1 MLMTSQSLD
10 PAAELSAAVATY
22 TDNNDYGALLE
33 RLLALAEVTAPDALA
48 RAAEPY
54 LTLPEVS
61 GPLYERIVAA
71 RPNDA
76 RALVILANAY
86 WLTGRG
92 AEATG
97 ELAARAMAADPG
109 NRGAWHLWALTEGV
123 PRERM
128 MRWKQVVERFPD
140 DDLARAS
147 LADNATSLASAERDR
162 EALQLAIRSYEML
175 RRKATNPAQLEAVEQ
190 ALATL
195 RSWTL

>member
-1 MLMTSQSLD
+1 MSPLSID
-10 PAAELSAAVATY
+10 PVAELSAAVSTY
-22 TDNNDYGALLE
+22 HDTSDYSVLLE
-33 RLLALAEVTAPDALA
+33 RLLAIADITEPDALA
-48 RAAEPY
+48 AAAEPY
-54 LTLPEVS
+54 LAVPEVS
-61 GPLYERIVAA
+61 GPLYERIVAV

-76 RALVILANAY
+76 RALVILANSY

-92 AEATG
+92 PEATG
-97 ELAARAMAADPG
+97 ELAARALAADPL

-128 MRWKQVVERFPD
+128 MRWKQVVERFPE

-147 LADNATSLASAERDR
+147 LADNATGLASGERDR
-162 EALQLAIRSYEML
+162 EALQLAIRSYEVL
-175 RRKATNPAQLEAVEQ
+175 RRKATDATQRAAVER

>member
-1 MLMTSQSLD
+1 MSPLSID
-10 PAAELSAAVATY
+10 PVAELSAAVATY
-22 TDNNDYGALLE
+22 HDTSDYGVLLE
-33 RLLALAEVTAPDALA
+33 RLLAIADGTEPDALA
-48 RAAEPY
+48 AAAEPY
-54 LTLPEVS
+54 LAIPEVS

-76 RALVILANAY
+76 RALVILANSY

-97 ELAARAMAADPG
+97 ELAARALAADPL

-128 MRWKQVVERFPD
+128 TRWKQVVERFPD

-147 LADNATSLASAERDR
+147 LADNAAGLASGERDR
-162 EALQLAIRSYEML
+162 EALQLAIRNYDVL
-175 RRKATNPAQLEAVEQ
+175 RRKATDPAQRAAVEQ
-190 ALATL
+190 ALKTL

>member
-1 MLMTSQSLD
+1 MSQQSLD

-22 TDNNDYGALLE
+22 TDTNDYGALLE
-33 RLLALAEVTAPDALA
+33 RLLALAEVTPADVLA
-48 RAAEPY
+48 AAAEPY

-61 GPLYERIVAA
+61 GPLYERIVAE

-97 ELAARAMAADPG
+97 ELAARALSADPT

-128 MRWKQVVERFPD
+128 TRWKQVVERFPE

-147 LADNATSLASAERDR
+147 LADNATSLASAEHDR
-162 EALQLAIRSYEML
+162 EALQIAIKSYETL
-175 RRKATNPAQLEAVEQ
+175 RRRATLPAQREAVEQ
-190 ALATL
+190 ALTTL

>member
-1 MLMTSQSLD
+1 MSPLSID
-10 PAAELSAAVATY
+10 PVAELSAAVATY
-22 TDNNDYGALLE
+22 HDTSDYGVLLE
-33 RLLALAEVTAPDALA
+33 RLLAIADGTEPEALA
-48 RAAEPY
+48 AAAEPY
-54 LTLPEVS
+54 LAIPEVS

-76 RALVILANAY
+76 RALVILANSY

-97 ELAARAMAADPG
+97 ELAARALAADPL

-128 MRWKQVVERFPD
+128 TRWKQVVERFPD

-147 LADNATSLASAERDR
+147 LADNAAGLASGERDR
-162 EALQLAIRSYEML
+162 EALQLAIRNYDVL
-175 RRKATNPAQLEAVEQ
+175 RRKTTDPAQRAAVEQ
-190 ALATL
+190 ALKTL
-195 RSWTL
+195 RSWSL

>member
-1 MLMTSQSLD
+1 MSPLSID
-10 PAAELSAAVATY
+10 PAAELSAAVASY
-22 TDNNDYGALLE
+22 HDSNEYGVLLG
-33 RLLALAEVTAPDALA
+33 RLLAIADVTEPDALA
-48 RAAEPY
+48 AAAEPF
-54 LTLPEVS
+54 LAIPEVS

-97 ELAARAMAADPG
+97 ELAARALAADPG

-147 LADNATSLASAERDR
+147 LADNAAGLASGERDR
-162 EALQLAIRSYEML
+162 EALQIAIRSYELL
-175 RRKATNPAQLEAVEQ
+175 RRKATDPQQRAAVEG
-190 ALATL
+190 ALKTL

>member
-1 MLMTSQSLD
+1 MSQSSLD
-10 PAAELSAAVATY
+10 PAAELSAAVSTY
-22 TDNNDYGALLE
+22 TDTNEYGVLLE
-33 RLLALAEVTAPDALA
+33 RLLAIADVTEPEALA
-48 RAAEPY
+48 VAAEPY
-54 LTLPEVS
+54 LDIPEIS

-76 RALVILANAY
+76 RALVILANSY

-97 ELAARAMAADPG
+97 ELAARALSADPS

-128 MRWKQVVERFPD
+128 ARWKQVVERFPE

-147 LADNATSLASAERDR
+147 LADNATGLASAERDR
-162 EALQLAIRSYEML
+162 EALQIAIKSYEIL
-175 RRKATNPAQLEAVEQ
+175 RRKATNPVQRAAVEQ

>member
-1 MLMTSQSLD
+1 MD
-10 PAAELSAAVATY
+10 PSAAVAAAVSTY
-22 TDNNDYGALLE
+22 HDTSDYGVLLE
-33 RLLALAEVTAPDALA
+33 RLLAIADVTEPDALA
-48 RAAEPY
+48 AAAEPY
-54 LTLPEVS
+54 LAIPEVS

-71 RPNDA
+71 RPNDS
-76 RALVILANAY
+76 RALVILANSY

-92 AEATG
+92 PEATG
-97 ELAARAMAADPG
+97 ELAARALAADPL

-128 MRWKQVVERFPD
+128 MRWKQVVERFPE

-147 LADNATSLASAERDR
+147 LADNATGLASGERDR
-162 EALQLAIRSYEML
+162 EALQLAIRSYEVL
-175 RRKATNPAQLEAVEQ
+175 RRKATDPTQRAAVER

>member
-1 MLMTSQSLD
+1 MSSLSID
-10 PAAELSAAVATY
+10 PVAELSAAVSRYHDTSE
-22 TDNNDYGALLE
+22 YGVLLE
-33 RLLALAEVTAPDALA
+33 RLLAIADVTAPDALA
-48 RAAEPY
+48 AAAEPY
-54 LTLPEVS
+54 LAIPEVA

-76 RALVILANAY
+76 RALVILANSY

-97 ELAARAMAADPG
+97 ELAARALAADPG

-128 MRWKQVVERFPD
+128 MRWKQVVERFPE

-147 LADNATSLASAERDR
+147 LADNATGLASGERDR
-162 EALQLAIRSYEML
+162 EALQLAIRSYEVL
-175 RRKATNPAQLEAVEQ
+175 RRKATDPAQRAAVER

>member
-1 MLMTSQSLD
+1 MSPLSID
-10 PAAELSAAVATY
+10 PVAELSAAVSTY
-22 TDNNDYGALLE
+22 HETNEYGVLLE
-33 RLLALAEVTAPDALA
+33 RLLAVADVTEPDVLAA
-48 RAAEPY
+48 AAELY
-54 LTLPEVS
+54 LAIPEVS
-61 GPLYERIVAA
+61 GPLYERIVAL

-76 RALVILANAY
+76 RALVILANSY

-97 ELAARAMAADPG
+97 ELAARALAADPG

-128 MRWKQVVERFPD
+128 MRWKHVVERFPE

-147 LADNATSLASAERDR
+147 LADNAAGLASGERDR

-175 RRKATNPAQLEAVEQ
+175 RRKATDPGQRAAVES
-190 ALATL
+190 ALKTL

>member
-1 MLMTSQSLD
+1 MSPLSID
-10 PAAELSAAVATY
+10 PVAELSAAVSTY
-22 TDNNDYGALLE
+22 HETNEYSVLLE
-33 RLLALAEVTAPDALA
+33 RLLAVADVTEPEALA
-48 RAAEPY
+48 AAAEPY
-54 LTLPEVS
+54 LAIPEVS
-61 GPLYERIVAA
+61 GPLYERIVAL

-76 RALVILANAY
+76 RALVILANSY

-97 ELAARAMAADPG
+97 ELAARALASDPG

-128 MRWKQVVERFPD
+128 MRWKQVVERFPE

-147 LADNATSLASAERDR
+147 LADNAAGLASGERDR

-175 RRKATNPAQLEAVEQ
+175 RRKATDPGQRAAVES
-190 ALATL
+190 ALKTL

>member
-1 MLMTSQSLD
+1 MSQQSLD
-10 PAAELSAAVATY
+10 PVAELSAAVLTY
-22 TDNNDYGALLE
+22 TDTNDYGALLE
-33 RLLALAEVTAPDALA
+33 RLLALAEVTEPEALA
-48 RAAEPY
+48 AAAEPY
-54 LTLPEVS
+54 LGLPEVS

-128 MRWKQVVERFPD
+128 MRWKQVVERFPE

-162 EALQLAIRSYEML
+162 EALQIAIKSYEML
-175 RRKATNPAQLEAVEQ
+175 RRRTTNPTELAAVEQ

-195 RSWTL
+195 RGWTL

>member
-1 MLMTSQSLD
+1 MTPQSLD
-10 PAAELSAAVATY
+10 PAAELSAAVSTY
-22 TDNNDYGALLE
+22 TDTNDYGALLE
-33 RLLALAEVTAPDALA
+33 RLLALAEVTAPETLA
-48 RAAEPY
+48 RVAEPY
-54 LTLPEVS
+54 LAIPEVS

-71 RPNDA
+71 RPTDA

-97 ELAARAMAADPG
+97 ELAARALAADPD

-128 MRWKQVVERFPD
+128 MRWKQIVERFPED
-140 DDLARAS
+140 VLARAS

-162 EALQLAIRSYEML
+162 EALQIAIRSYEIL
-175 RRKATNPAQLEAVEQ
+175 RRRTTNPEQLRAVEQ

-195 RSWTL
+195 RSWNL

>member
-1 MLMTSQSLD
+1 MSQQPLD
-10 PAAELSAAVATY
+10 PVTELSAAVSTY
-22 TDNNDYGALLE
+22 TETDDYGALLE
-33 RLLALAEVTAPDALA
+33 RLLALAEVTEPEALA
-48 RAAEPY
+48 AAAEPY
-54 LTLPEVS
+54 LSLPEVA

-92 AEATG
+92 ADATG

-128 MRWKQVVERFPD
+128 MRWRQVVERFPE
-140 DDLARAS
+140 DDLARAN

-162 EALQLAIRSYEML
+162 EALQIAIRSYDTL
-175 RRKATNPAQLEAVEQ
+175 RRRTTNLTQLAAVEQ

>member
-1 MLMTSQSLD
+1 MSQPSVD

-22 TDNNDYGALLE
+22 TDTNDYGALLE
-33 RLLALAEVTAPDALA
+33 RLLALAEVTAPDVLA

-54 LTLPEVS
+54 LAIPEVS

-97 ELAARAMAADPG
+97 ELAARALAADPD

-128 MRWKQVVERFPD
+128 MRWKQVVERFPE

-147 LADNATSLASAERDR
+147 FADNATSIASAERDR

-175 RRKATNPAQLEAVEQ
+175 RRKATSPAQLAAVEQ

>member
-1 MLMTSQSLD
+1 MSQQPLD

-22 TDNNDYGALLE
+22 TDTNDYGVLLE
-33 RLLALAEVTAPDALA
+33 RLLALAEVTEPEALA
-48 RAAEPY
+48 AAAEPY
-54 LTLPEVS
+54 LALPEVS

-97 ELAARAMAADPG
+97 ELAARALAADPG

-128 MRWKQVVERFPD
+128 MRWKQVVERFPE

-147 LADNATSLASAERDR
+147 LADNATSLASGERDR

-175 RRKATNPAQLEAVEQ
+175 RRKATDSGQLAAVEQ
-190 ALATL
+190 ALKTL

>member
-1 MLMTSQSLD
+1 MD
-10 PAAELSAAVATY
+10 PVAELSAAVSTY
-22 TDNNDYGALLE
+22 HETNEYGVLLE
-33 RLLALAEVTAPDALA
+33 RLLAVADVTDAEVLTA
-48 RAAEPY
+48 AAEPY
-54 LTLPEVS
+54 LAIPEVS
-61 GPLYERIVAA
+61 GPLYEKIVAA
-71 RPNDA
+71 RPHDA
-76 RALVILANAY
+76 RALVILANSY

-97 ELAARAMAADPG
+97 ELAARALAADPG

-128 MRWKQVVERFPD
+128 MRWKQVVDRFPE

-147 LADNATSLASAERDR
+147 LADNATGLASGERDR

-175 RRKATNPAQLEAVEQ
+175 RRKATNPEQRAAVES
-190 ALATL
+190 ALTTL

>member
-1 MLMTSQSLD
+1 MSPLSID
-10 PAAELSAAVATY
+10 PVAELSAAVSTY
-22 TDNNDYGALLE
+22 HETNEYSVLLE
-33 RLLALAEVTAPDALA
+33 RLLAVADVTEPEALA
-48 RAAEPY
+48 AAAEPY
-54 LTLPEVS
+54 LTIPEVS
-61 GPLYERIVAA
+61 GPLYERIVAL

-76 RALVILANAY
+76 RALVILANSY

-97 ELAARAMAADPG
+97 ELAARALAADPG

-128 MRWKQVVERFPD
+128 MRWKQVVERFPE

-147 LADNATSLASAERDR
+147 LADNAAGLASGERDR

-175 RRKATNPAQLEAVEQ
+175 RRKATDPGQRAAVES
-190 ALATL
+190 ALKTL

>member
-1 MLMTSQSLD
+1 MD
-10 PAAELSAAVATY
+10 PVAELSAAVSTY
-22 TDNNDYGALLE
+22 HETNEYGVLLE
-33 RLLALAEVTAPDALA
+33 RLLAVADVTDAEVLTA
-48 RAAEPY
+48 AAEPY
-54 LTLPEVS
+54 LAIPEVS
-61 GPLYERIVAA
+61 GPLYEKIVAA
-71 RPNDA
+71 RPHDA
-76 RALVILANAY
+76 RALVILANSY

-97 ELAARAMAADPG
+97 ELAARALAADPG

-128 MRWKQVVERFPD
+128 MRWKQVVDRFPE

-147 LADNATSLASAERDR
+147 LADNATGLASGERDR

-175 RRKATNPAQLEAVEQ
+175 RRKATNPEQRAAVES
-190 ALATL
+190 ALKTL

>member
-1 MLMTSQSLD
+1 MSQQSLD

-22 TDNNDYGALLE
+22 TDTNDYGVLLE
-33 RLLALAEVTAPDALA
+33 RLLALADVTEPEALA
-48 RAAEPY
+48 AAAEPY
-54 LTLPEVS
+54 LGLPEVS

-97 ELAARAMAADPG
+97 ELAARALAADPG

-128 MRWKQVVERFPD
+128 MRWKQVVERFPE

-147 LADNATSLASAERDR
+147 LADNATSLASGERDR

-175 RRKATNPAQLEAVEQ
+175 RRRTTDPGQLAAVEQ
-190 ALATL
+190 ALKTL

>member
-1 MLMTSQSLD
+1 MTHQSLD

-22 TDNNDYGALLE
+22 TDTNDYGALLE
-33 RLLALAEVTAPDALA
+33 RLLEIAEVTAPEALA
-48 RAAEPY
+48 AAAEPY
-54 LTLPEVS
+54 LALPEVS

-97 ELAARAMAADPG
+97 ELAARALAADPR

-128 MRWKQVVERFPD
+128 MRWKQVVERFPE

-175 RRKATNPAQLEAVEQ
+175 RRKATDPAQLAAVEQ

>member
-1 MLMTSQSLD
+1 MSQQSLD

-22 TDNNDYGALLE
+22 TETNDYGVLLE
-33 RLLALAEVTAPDALA
+33 RLLALAEVTEPEALA
-48 RAAEPY
+48 AAAEPH
-54 LTLPEVS
+54 LAMPEVS

-97 ELAARAMAADPG
+97 ELAARALAADPG

-128 MRWKQVVERFPD
+128 MRWKQVVERFPE

-147 LADNATSLASAERDR
+147 LADNATSLASGERDR

-175 RRKATNPAQLEAVEQ
+175 RRRATDPGQLAAVEQ
-190 ALATL
+190 ALKTL

>member
-1 MLMTSQSLD
+1 MSPLSID
-10 PAAELSAAVATY
+10 PVAELSAAVSTY
-22 TDNNDYGALLE
+22 HETNEYSVLLE
-33 RLLALAEVTAPDALA
+33 RLLALADVTEPDALA
-48 RAAEPY
+48 AAAEPY
-54 LTLPEVS
+54 LAIPEVS
-61 GPLYERIVAA
+61 GPLYERIVTL

-76 RALVILANAY
+76 RALVILANSY

-97 ELAARAMAADPG
+97 ELAARALAADPG

-128 MRWKQVVERFPD
+128 MRWKQVVERFPE

-147 LADNATSLASAERDR
+147 LADNAAGLASGERDR
-162 EALQLAIRSYEML
+162 EALQLAIRSYELL
-175 RRKATNPAQLEAVEQ
+175 RRKATDPGQRAAVES
-190 ALATL
+190 ALKTL

>member
-1 MLMTSQSLD
+1 MSQPSLD
-10 PAAELSAAVATY
+10 PVAELSAAVSTY
-22 TDNNDYGALLE
+22 NDTNDYGALLE
-33 RLLALAEVTAPDALA
+33 RLLAVAEGTQPEALA
-48 RAAEPY
+48 AAAEPY
-54 LTLPEVS
+54 LGLPEVS

-97 ELAARAMAADPG
+97 ELAARAMAVDPG
-109 NRGAWHLWALTEGV
+109 NRGAWHLWALTEGM

-128 MRWKQVVERFPD
+128 MRWKQVVERFPE

-162 EALQLAIRSYEML
+162 EALQIAIRSYEML
-175 RRKATNPAQLEAVEQ
+175 RRRATNPTQLAAVEQ

>member
-1 MLMTSQSLD
+1 MTPQSLD
-10 PAAELSAAVATY
+10 PAAELSAAVSTY
-22 TDNNDYGALLE
+22 TDTNDYGALLE
-33 RLLALAEVTAPDALA
+33 RLLALAEVTAPETLA
-48 RAAEPY
+48 RVAEPY
-54 LTLPEVS
+54 LAIPEVS

-71 RPNDA
+71 RPTDA

-97 ELAARAMAADPG
+97 ELAARALAADPD

-128 MRWKQVVERFPD
+128 MRWKQIVERFPE

-162 EALQLAIRSYEML
+162 EALQIAIRSYEML
-175 RRKATNPAQLEAVEQ
+175 RRKATNPDQQRAVEQ

-195 RSWTL
+195 RSWKL

>member
-1 MLMTSQSLD
+1 MRPQSFD
-10 PAAELSAAVATY
+10 PIAELSAAVATY
-22 TDNNDYGALLE
+22 HESNDYGVLLE
-33 RLLALAEVTAPDALA
+33 RLLAVADVTDADTLA

-54 LTLPEVS
+54 LALPEVA
-61 GPLYERIVAA
+61 GPLYEKIVAA
-71 RPNDA
+71 RPHDA
-76 RALVILANAY
+76 RALVILANSY

-97 ELAARAMAADPG
+97 ELAARALAADPG

-128 MRWKQVVERFPD
+128 MRWKQVVDRFPD

-147 LADNATSLASAERDR
+147 LADNATGLASGERDR
-162 EALQLAIRSYEML
+162 EALQLAIRSYEFL
-175 RRKATNPAQLEAVEQ
+175 RRKATNLEQRAAVER
-190 ALATL
+190 ALTTL

>member
-1 MLMTSQSLD
+1 MSPLSID
-10 PAAELSAAVATY
+10 PAAALSAAVSTY
-22 TDNNDYGALLE
+22 HDTSDYGVLLE
-33 RLLALAEVTAPDALA
+33 RLLAIADVTEPDALA
-48 RAAEPY
+48 AAAEPY
-54 LTLPEVS
+54 LAIPEVS

-71 RPNDA
+71 RPNNS
-76 RALVILANAY
+76 RALVILANSY

-92 AEATG
+92 PEATG
-97 ELAARAMAADPG
+97 ELAARALAADPL

-128 MRWKQVVERFPD
+128 MRWKQVVERFPE

-147 LADNATSLASAERDR
+147 LADNATGLASGERDR
-162 EALQLAIRSYEML
+162 EALQLAIRSYEVL
-175 RRKATNPAQLEAVEQ
+175 RRKATDPTQRAAVER

>member
-1 MLMTSQSLD
+1 MTSQSLD

-22 TDNNDYGALLE
+22 TDTNDYGALLE

-54 LTLPEVS
+54 LALPEVS

-97 ELAARAMAADPG
+97 ELAARALAADPD

>member
-1 MLMTSQSLD
+1 MSPQSLD

-22 TDNNDYGALLE
+22 TGTNDYGALLE
-33 RLLALAEVTAPDALA
+33 RLLALAEVTEPDALA

-54 LTLPEVS
+54 LTIPEVS

-97 ELAARAMAADPG
+97 ELAARALAADPD

-128 MRWKQVVERFPD
+128 MRWKQIVERFPE

-162 EALQLAIRSYEML
+162 EALQIAIRSYEML
-175 RRKATNPAQLEAVEQ
+175 RRKTTNPEQLKAVEQ

>member
-1 MLMTSQSLD
+1 MTPPSLD
-10 PAAELSAAVATY
+10 PAAELSAAVSTY
-22 TDNNDYGALLE
+22 SETNDYGALLE
-33 RLLALAEVTAPDALA
+33 RLLALAEVTAPDVLA
-48 RAAEPY
+48 QAAEPY
-54 LTLPEVS
+54 LAIPEVS

-71 RPNDA
+71 RPDDA

-97 ELAARAMAADPG
+97 ELAARALAADPE

-128 MRWKQVVERFPD
+128 MRWKQIVERFPE

-147 LADNATSLASAERDR
+147 LADTATSLASAERDR
-162 EALQLAIRSYEML
+162 EALQIAIRSYEML
-175 RRKATNPAQLEAVEQ
+175 RRKATNPEQLRAVEQ

-195 RSWTL
+195 RRWTL